1 MSLRGRM
8 RWTPQARHEKP
19 KKYNRSLDD
28 ETIKKIGQYYKV
40 EDKNFESLIKY
51 IKSRGLPEDAA

>member
-1 MSLRGRM
+1 M
-8 RWTPQARHEKP
+8 RWTPPARHEKP
-19 KKYNRSLDD
+19 KKYIRNLDD
-28 ETIKKIGQYYKV
+28 EAIKKIGHYYKV